1 MEAEPMPEQRLVRD
15 SAGSYHTPDKRFG
28 VTKEGPSWWAR
39 DTKQLDELGQPHVM
53 GPFATLDQVRS
64 AIEAAAQQKVV
75 PLKKR
80 GRS

>member
-1 MEAEPMPEQRLVRD
+1 V
-15 SAGSYHTPDKRFG
+15 
-28 VTKEGPSWWAR
+28 R
-39 DTKQLDELGQPHVM
+39 DTKQLDELGQPHVV

-64 AIEAAAQQKVV
+64 AIEAAAEQEVV